1 MRPSRVLRHRAIL
14 LCAFVLSVSLS
25 LAAQTYTPHSLVFT
39 GTTLDQ
45 AALTKLAAVTLGK
58 PITDAQIQGAMQ
70 RIVDT
75 GLFAEIRYTVDDRAL
90 NFIVT
95 PQVAS
100 AMLPAIYGNFVFWK
114 PDDLTPLVHARLPLF
129 TGQVPTNGNLQ
140 QAVQDALAAILLD
153 RGIKASVSSI
163 LTQEKAV
170 EFFIEQPAV
179 QIRQVHVDSVSPIAA
194 PRVTEMLQ
202 AFASTDFNSR
212 SDEAIRKRLEDTY
225 QDLGFLEVAIDL
237 PHYDKPVTDLS
248 HILVDF
254 YTTAHE
260 GGQYRISKLEWSAS
274 SIVSKSDI
282 EKAVQLKTG
291 EPASRILLLSTN
303 AHIQNEFARHG
314 YLDAHISVKDH
325 KNASNHTV
333 DYAFAV
339 DPGEIYHL
347 KSVHTANLTDQQQ
360 KEFDKHWKLQ
370 PGSVY
375 EGDYPSTFFRN
386 SSSFEGYSPS
396 LRLTPN
402 PIDHTVDLVITLTP
416 QKIRPR

>member
-1 MRPSRVLRHRAIL
+1 MRPSRALRDRAIL
-14 LCAFVLSVSLS
+14 LCAFVLSVSFS
-25 LAAQTYTPHSLVFT
+25 LNAQTYTPHSLVFT

-45 AALTKLAAVTLGK
+45 AALTKLASVTLGK
-58 PITDAQIQGAMQ
+58 PITDAEIQGAMQ
-70 RIVDT
+70 RISDI
-75 GLFAEIRYTVDDRAL
+75 GLFAEIRYTVDDRVL

-100 AMLPAIYGNFVFWK
+100 AMLPVIYSNFVFWK
-114 PDDLTPLVHARLPLF
+114 PADLTPLVHARLPLF
-129 TGQVPTNGNLQ
+129 TGRVPTNGTLQ

-163 LTQEKAV
+163 LTQEKTV
-170 EFFIEQPAV
+170 DFFIEQPAV

-194 PRVTEMLQ
+194 PHVTEVLQ
-202 AFASTDFNSR
+202 AFASTEFDR
-212 SDEAIRKRLEDTY
+212 HSDEAIRKRLEDTY
-225 QDLGFLEVAIDL
+225 QDLGFLDVAIDL
-237 PHYDKPVTDLS
+237 PHYDKPVTDPS

-260 GGQYRISKLEWSAS
+260 GGQYRISKLEWPVS
-274 SIVSKSDI
+274 STVSKSDI
-282 EKAVQLKTG
+282 EKAVQIKTG
-291 EPASRILLLSTN
+291 EPASRILLLSAN
-303 AHIQNEFARHG
+303 AHIQNAFARHG
-314 YLDAHISVKDH
+314 YLDAHISVQDH
-325 KNASNHTV
+325 KDVSNHTV

-347 KSVHTANLTDQQQ
+347 KSVHTANFNDQQQ

-375 EGDYPSTFFRN
+375 EGDYPSTFIGN
-386 SSSFEGYSPS
+386 SSSFAGYSPS

-402 PIDHTVDLVITLTP
+402 RNDHTVDLVITLTP
-416 QKIRPR
+416 QKI